1 VSERLSRKERQAHT
15 RARLMRSAASVAA
28 QRGLE
33 RASLDAVAEHAG
45 FTKGAVYANFKS
57 KEDLFLAM
65 LDVRFAERRE
75 ELDRILSGE
84 DDPDTQ
90 ARAAA
95 AGFIAAMES
104 EPEWERLFFEFTVYA
119 ARNES
124 FRTELVARYRTM
136 RQRIA
141 ELLAAR
147 AARLGIEPALP
158 PEQVATMTFAMAN
171 GIALERM
178 LEPEAVPAGLYPEM
192 MAVFFTGLRA
202 RGAARAGEPPPH
214 APGKRHLP
222 ASR

>member
-1 VSERLSRKERQAHT
+1 MTEPLTRKQRQAHT

-65 LDVRFAERRE
+65 LDARFAERLA
-75 ELDRILSGE
+75 ELDRILSSE

-95 AGFIAAMES
+95 AGFIAAVES
-104 EPEWERLFFEFTVYA
+104 DPDWERLFFEFAVYA
-119 ARNES
+119 ARNED
-124 FRTELVARYRTM
+124 FRIELVTRYRTM
-136 RQRIA
+136 RERIA
-141 ELLAAR
+141 ELLSER
-147 AARLGIEPALP
+147 AARLGIEPVLP

-171 GIALERM
+171 GIALERL
-178 LEPEAVPAGLYPEM
+178 LEPDAVPDGLYPEM

-202 RGAARAGEPPPH
+202 RAAAEAGAPRQQ
-214 APGKRHLP
+214 APETPESGLR
-222 ASR
+222 

>member
-1 VSERLSRKERQAHT
+1 MTKRLSRKERQAHT
-15 RARLMRSAASVAA
+15 RRRLMRSAASVAA
-28 QRGLE
+28 KRGLE

-45 FTKGAVYANFKS
+45 FTKGAVYANFES

-65 LDVRFAERRE
+65 LDARFAEHLE
-75 ELDRILSGE
+75 ELDRILSSE
-84 DDPDTQ
+84 DDPDVQ

-104 EPEWERLFFEFTVYA
+104 EPEWERLFFEFAVYA
-119 ARNES
+119 ARHEG
-124 FRTELVARYRTM
+124 FRVRLVAQARAM
-136 RQRIA
+136 RARLA

-147 AARLGIEPALP
+147 AARLGIEPVLP

-178 LEPEAVPAGLYPEM
+178 LDPEAVPDGLYPEM

-202 RGAARAGEPPPH
+202 RAAAAGKAHP
-214 APGKRHLP
+214 
-222 ASR
+222 